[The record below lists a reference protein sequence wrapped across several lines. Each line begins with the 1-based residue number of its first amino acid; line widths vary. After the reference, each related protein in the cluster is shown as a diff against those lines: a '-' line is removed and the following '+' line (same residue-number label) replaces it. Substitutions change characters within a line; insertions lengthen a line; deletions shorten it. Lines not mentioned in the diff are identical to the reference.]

1 MLELHRWLL
10 CDFCK
15 GQKTNVKSET
25 NRIYGRCPSCRTVS
39 FELFLTRESPITLC
53 FRSYVRIMK
62 DLRELYLEV
71 EVKKSIKCFAETSN
85 KNKITMI
92 AEPLERGLAEDIEN
106 VYKLQCSFLQC
117 RLNTCSERNLTL
129 RHRLSRNH
137 RHHHRSARILWVLK
151 SSSDMQICEFSVE
164 TAMQGQDLIGST
176 QTGDLRAVQNG
187 VQKCTRVGIVKP
199 SQLSLRSKY

>member
-1 MLELHRWLL
+1 MVRPYKGTRAFAWNQSLSMLELH
-10 CDFCK
+10 
-15 GQKTNVKSET
+15 
-25 NRIYGRCPSCRTVS
+25 
-39 FELFLTRESPITLC
+39 
-53 FRSYVRIMK
+53 RIMK

-85 KNKITMI
+85 KKNKITLI

-117 RLNTCSERNLTL
+117 REC
-129 RHRLSRNH
+129 
-137 RHHHRSARILWVLK
+137 
-151 SSSDMQICEFSVE
+151 SVE

-187 VQKCTRVGIVKP
+187 VQNCTSWNCETK
-199 SQLSLRSKY
+199 STLT